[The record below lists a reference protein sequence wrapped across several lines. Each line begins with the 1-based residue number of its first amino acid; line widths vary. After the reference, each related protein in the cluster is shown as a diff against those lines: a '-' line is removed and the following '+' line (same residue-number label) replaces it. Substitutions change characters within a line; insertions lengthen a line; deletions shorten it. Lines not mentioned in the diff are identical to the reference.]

1 MGFSAHGRAGPYD
14 RRVDLVDLIHTHR
27 PADPAEAGHL
37 AAIQGLVVMACADAR
52 CRTHYDPGHLTA
64 SAFVLSP
71 DRSRVLLIH
80 HEKLGIWVQPGGHLE
95 PIDESIEAAARR
107 EVAEEVGL
115 ADLESLGLIDVD
127 VHVIPARGDEP
138 EHEHHDLR
146 FGFVASTEAIMVG
159 DGVRDARWVPI
170 DDLDGLAVDDGV
182 RRAVAKLRSVG

>member
-1 MGFSAHGRAGPYD
+1 M
-14 RRVDLVDLIHTHR
+14 DLVDLIHAHR
-27 PADPAEAGHL
+27 PADPTEAGHL

-52 CRTHYDPGHLTA
+52 RRTHYDPGHLTA

-115 ADLESLGLIDVD
+115 TELDPLGLVDVD
-127 VHVIPARGDEP
+127 VHAIPAHGDEP
-138 EHEHHDLR
+138 AHEHHDLR
-146 FGFVASTEAIMVG
+146 FGFVAGRETVAVG
-159 DGVRDARWVPI
+159 GGVRDVRWVAV
-170 DDLDGLAVDDGV
+170 DDLDGLAVDEGV